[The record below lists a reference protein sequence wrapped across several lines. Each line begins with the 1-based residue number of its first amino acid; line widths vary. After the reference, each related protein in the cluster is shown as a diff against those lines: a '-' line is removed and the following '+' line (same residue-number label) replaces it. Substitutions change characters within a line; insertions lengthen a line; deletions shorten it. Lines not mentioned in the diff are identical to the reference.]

1 MGYPTLLHNVYGSN
15 SKRHTAFIAGKKD
28 VLLCF
33 EQHRLPVAGQELLAD
48 FFFFFFRQNC
58 FIIRL

>member
-15 SKRHTAFIAGKKD
+15 SKRHTAFTAGEKKD

-33 EQHRLPVAGQELLAD
+33 VQHRLPVAGQELLAD
-48 FFFFFFRQNC
+48 
-58 FIIRL
+58 